1 MKGIIFSALML
12 VGFVAFGQDKET
24 RSVGSFRGIKAQEAI
39 DVYLKKGSKEEVKIE
54 ATGVAT
60 SEVLT
65 ELSGDY
71 LKIHMKDGRYRNKTV
86 KVYVTYV
93 QLNKVSVS
101 SAATVYHEG
110 VLKSDKLELNAS
122 SAGNMELQIEVNSL
136 EAEASSAA
144 EIEITGTSKNAY
156 LEASSAGEIDAF
168 DLNSDAVTADAA
180 SAGDIKVS
188 VKTELNADASSGGSI
203 RYRGNPDK
211 SNTHASSGGSVR
223 KSN

>member
-1 MKGIIFSALML
+1 MKGIVLSALVL
-12 VGFVAFGQDKET
+12 LCFVAFGQDTET
-24 RSVGSFRGIKAQEAI
+24 RSVGSFRGVKAQEAI
-39 DVYLKKGSKEEVKIE
+39 DVYLKKGTKEEVKIE
-54 ATGVAT
+54 ASGVAT

-101 SAATVYHEG
+101 SAATIYHDG
-110 VLKSDKLELNAS
+110 VLKTDKLELNAS
-122 SAGNMELQIEVNSL
+122 SAGNMEMQIEANTL
-136 EAEASSAA
+136 QAEASSAA
-144 EIEITGTSKNAY
+144 EIEITGNAKKAY
-156 LEASSAGEIDAF
+156 LDASSAGEIDAF
-168 DLNSDAVTADAA
+168 DLLTETVTADAS

-188 VKTELNADASSGGSI
+188 VRTELNAEASSGGSI